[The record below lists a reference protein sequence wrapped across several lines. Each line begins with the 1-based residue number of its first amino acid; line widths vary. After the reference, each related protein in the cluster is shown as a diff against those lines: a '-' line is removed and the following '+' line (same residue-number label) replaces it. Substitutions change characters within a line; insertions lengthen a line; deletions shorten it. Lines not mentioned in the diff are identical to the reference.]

1 MIKYLENTLA
11 GFSGDIGKPAATP
24 ALEHLFKVRDETEA
38 EYLSE
43 ERAQELHRVTAQLL
57 FLSARARR
65 DIQTAVAFLTTRV
78 KKPDVDDWGKLVR
91 VLKYLKGT
99 KHMKLTLSIDNINM
113 IRWWVDASDR
123 THDDCKGHSG
133 ILMTMGKGAIVSKST
148 KQKIN
153 TKSST
158 EPELVALDSEL
169 PKILWCLYFIESQG
183 YGIDENVV
191 FQDNLSTMRLAIN
204 GSLSSSS
211 RTKNIK
217 AKYYFVKDKIEEG
230 EIDLG
235 HCPTEIM
242 WSNVLNK
249 PKQGPGF

>member
-1 MIKYLENTLA
+1 
-11 GFSGDIGKPAATP
+11 
-24 ALEHLFKVRDETEA
+24 
-38 EYLSE
+38 
-43 ERAQELHRVTAQLL
+43 
-57 FLSARARR
+57 
-65 DIQTAVAFLTTRV
+65 
-78 KKPDVDDWGKLVR
+78 
-91 VLKYLKGT
+91 
-99 KHMKLTLSIDNINM
+99 M
-113 IRWWVDASDR
+113 IRWWVGASNR
-123 THDDCKGHSG
+123 THDNCKCHSG

-158 EPELVALDSEL
+158 ESELVALDSAL

-183 YGIDENVV
+183 CGINENAV

-211 RTKNIK
+211 RTKHIK

-230 EIDLG
+230 KIDLR

-242 WSNVLNK
+242 WSDVLNK
-249 PKQGPGF
+249 PK